1 MKRSSFFVGILGV
14 TFAATAAFVGC
25 ASFQADICA
34 YGVCKEGDG
43 SVVGDAD
50 ASSEGGLPDTNVRD
64 CPNNDDPLSV
74 PEKCFD
80 DVKFAFVNAAAP
92 AGGNGTKANPFQKL
106 ADALAGAKPG
116 IAMAQGEYKEALVV
130 ERGVKIF
137 GGLAPSFVARGEATT
152 IASGGPVGLR
162 VKTDALLSSVSV
174 RAEAA
179 TEDGGSSVGILAEG
193 VLTLVNGTVTAGAG
207 KAGGK
212 GADGANYV
220 ASLPQ
225 NDPAVR
231 GNDAMANAGGV
242 EKICAVYCNDFASS
256 TVTGG
261 AGGGGSATVSNP
273 TNGGSGAPMGIDNRG
288 IYNSGV
294 PSCTPGQ
301 AGMVAANVNGGKEA
315 GFPLAIEGGAITAT
329 KGVDGVTA
337 KPGQGGGGGAG
348 MLSASARGGGGG
360 GGCGGCGGGA
370 GKGGQSGGSSI
381 AVLLLA
387 PGAKITGTTLVT
399 GLGGAGGPGGA
410 GQTGQLGGDRG
421 EAVTGGDGCP
431 GGRGGTGGHGGGGG
445 GGAGGHSV
453 GVAYR
458 GARPAIE
465 GLVPKIPS
473 GPAGGGA
480 GGTTGAGATAAGTGA
495 QGLNQAE
502 LMIP

>member
-1 MKRSSFFVGILGV
+1 MNAKKQIAPMS
-14 TFAATAAFVGC
+14 AAVRLTALVLICGC
-25 ASFQADICA
+25 AST
-34 YGVCKEGDG
+34 
-43 SVVGDAD
+43 SVVSATD
-50 ASSEGGLPDTNVRD
+50 ASADPPVSLDAGLPDTNVRD

-80 DVKFAFVNAAAP
+80 EVRFAFVNVAAP
-92 AGGNGTKANPFQKL
+92 AGGNGTKATPFQKL

-116 IAMAQGEYKEALVV
+116 IAMAQGDYKEALVV

-179 TEDGGSSVGILAEG
+179 TEDGGSSVGIVAEG
-193 VLTLVNGTVTAGAG
+193 ALTLLNGTVTAGAG
-207 KAGGK
+207 KAGVK
-212 GADGANYV
+212 GDNGANYV

-225 NDPAVR
+225 NDPTVR
-231 GNDAMANAGGV
+231 GNDAMANAGGLT
-242 EKICAVYCNDFASS
+242 KTCSVYCTDFAST

-261 AGGGGSATVSNP
+261 RGGAGDMAPSNP
-273 TNGGSGAPMGIDNRG
+273 TSGAAGTPMGLNNRG
-288 IYNSGV
+288 IYTESAT
-294 PSCTPGQ
+294 PPTPPHSCTPGQ
-301 AGMVAANVNGGKEA
+301 IGQASPNANGGKEA
-315 GFPLAIEGGAITAT
+315 TFPFAVTGTPLAAT
-329 KGVDGVTA
+329 KGDDGTLA
-337 KPGQGGGGGAG
+337 KPGQGGGGGGG
-348 MLSASARGGGGG
+348 MVSVDKGGGGG

-410 GQTGQLGGDRG
+410 GQTGQLGGDGG
-421 EAVTGGDGCP
+421 ERVSGGDGCP
-431 GGRGGTGGHGGGGG
+431 GGRGGPGGHGGGGG

-480 GGTTGAGATAAGTGA
+480 GGTTGSGATAAGTGA